1 MKRASRTKRK
11 SNKFKY
17 YILLSILIH
26 LAVFSF
32 SYSKKN
38 ITLGENI
45 IPIEIMDIPSI
56 ASQGEYFQQT
66 PKKKSKEVREGD
78 WKCPM
83 CGANVFASKNECFK
97 CGASR
102 VW

>member
-1 MKRASRTKRK
+1 M
-11 SNKFKY
+11 N
-17 YILLSILIH
+17 
-26 LAVFSF
+26 
-32 SYSKKN
+32 
-38 ITLGENI
+38 E
-45 IPIEIMDIPSI
+45 
-56 ASQGEYFQQT
+56 
-66 PKKKSKEVREGD
+66 KKKSKEVREGD

>member
-1 MKRASRTKRK
+1 MPKKEDIEEAILKREAKR
-11 SNKFKY
+11 
-17 YILLSILIH
+17 
-26 LAVFSF
+26 
-32 SYSKKN
+32 
-38 ITLGENI
+38 ER
-45 IPIEIMDIPSI
+45 
-56 ASQGEYFQQT
+56 
-66 PKKKSKEVREGD
+66 KKKSKEVREGD